1 MALPDH
7 YATLGIQRT
16 AKLDI
21 GLEDSYLGAKRM
33 FSIPMPTADATG
45 HATLQNR
52 QFELS
57 IPKGIRE
64 GQNLRLSGLGDA
76 GQGGA
81 PAGDL
86 YLEVGFLPHPLFR
99 VSGGDISFDL
109 PLAPWEAALGASV
122 EVPTP
127 DHSMNVLLKV
137 PPGSP
142 QGRKLRLKGRGL
154 PGKVPGDLYAVL
166 GIVLPVA
173 ASEADHEAYSAL
185 ARAFASFQPRA
196 AGLG

>member
-16 AKLDI
+16 AKLHI
-21 GLEDSYLGAKRM
+21 GLEDSCLGAKRM
-33 FSIPMPTADATG
+33 FSIRMHTADATG
-45 HATLQNR
+45 HATLQNW

-64 GQNLRLSGLGDA
+64 GQSLRLSGLGDA

-86 YLEVGFLPHPLFR
+86 YAVRG
-99 VSGGDISFDL
+99 IML
-109 PLAPWEAALGASV
+109 PLA
-122 EVPTP
+122 
-127 DHSMNVLLKV
+127 
-137 PPGSP
+137 
-142 QGRKLRLKGRGL
+142 
-154 PGKVPGDLYAVL
+154 
-166 GIVLPVA
+166 
-173 ASEADHEAYSAL
+173 ASEPDQEAYSAL
-185 ARAFASFQPRA
+185 ARAFASFQPRV